1 MNTNRIAA
9 IAALV
14 GEPARAAM
22 LLELMDGRALTA
34 RELARAGNVTPQTA
48 SQHLSRLVEAGLM
61 QMEQHG
67 RHRFHRL
74 ASAEVAKVLEGIM
87 QLAAGQPAPRAV
99 TPGPRDDALR
109 RARMCYDHI
118 AGRLGLAI
126 AETLQADGAIVFQE
140 DGGTVM
146 PEAAGVLS
154 RWRLALPP
162 PAPRAARVYCR
173 PCLDWSER
181 KPHIAG
187 RLGALLCSH
196 CLEQGWL
203 QRRPGHRA
211 LAITPEGESALRELL
226 GPDAWE
232 RVAQPA
238 ASRK

>member
-34 RELARAGNVTPQTA
+34 RELAHAGNVTPQTA
-48 SQHLSRLVEAGLM
+48 SLHLARMVQAGLM
-61 QMEQHG
+61 RVEQHG

-74 ASAEVAKVLEGIM
+74 ASGEVAKVLEGIM
-87 QLAAGQPAPRAV
+87 QLAAGQPQPHTV
-99 TPGPRDDALR
+99 TPGPRDEAMR

-126 AETLQADGAIVFQE
+126 ADTLQAEGAVVLQE
-140 DGGTVM
+140 DGGTVT
-146 PEAAGVLS
+146 PRAAGVLS

-162 PAPRAARVYCR
+162 AAPRSARVYCR

-187 RLGALLCSH
+187 RLGALLCAH
-196 CLEQGWL
+196 CLDQGWL
-203 QRRPGHRA
+203 QRRAGHRA
-211 LAITPEGESALRELL
+211 LAITPEGQRAFRELL
-226 GPDAWE
+226 RPDDWK
-232 RVAQPA
+232 RIAQPPPA
-238 ASRK
+238 AK